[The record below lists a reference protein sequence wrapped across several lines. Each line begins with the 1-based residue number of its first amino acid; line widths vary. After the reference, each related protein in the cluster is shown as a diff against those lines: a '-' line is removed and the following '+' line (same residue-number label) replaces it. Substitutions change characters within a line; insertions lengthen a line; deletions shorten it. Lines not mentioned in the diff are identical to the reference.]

1 MLMQIE
7 AIKTTVCWIRISY
20 DLQDLH
26 VSFKNIQRFSILQL
40 RWSRIYSN

>member
-20 DLQDLH
+20 ALQDLH
-26 VSFKNIQRFSILQL
+26 VTFKNIQRSSILQL
-40 RWSRIYSN
+40 QWSRFDSR